1 MRFYSIRLRTLLLT
15 LLLTIVLL
23 LGIMILPFISNHT
36 ESADIFYAGLLLPS
50 VVIDAG
56 HGGMDG
62 GASSAGGLTEAP
74 LNLDIALRLRDL
86 FSFIGIQAVMTRE
99 DEGSLDYNAEKSIK
113 ENKNAD
119 LQARLELSRRLP
131 DCPFLSIHLNKYVQP
146 QYKGAQVFYSPNH
159 VDAIILSNCLQDAM
173 RAGLDPQNTRK
184 AKLAPDGVYLM
195 KHISAP
201 AVTIECGFLSNPEE
215 TVLLASPEYRLKI
228 AASICCGYTEYLQ
241 KRGC

>member
-1 MRFYSIRLRTLLLT
+1 MRFYSIRLRTLLFALS
-15 LLLTIVLL
+15 LTIVLL
-23 LGIMILPFISNHT
+23 LGIMFLPFIAQLT
-36 ESADIFYAGLLLPS
+36 ESADIFYAGLLVPS
-50 VVIDAG
+50 VIIDAG
-56 HGGMDG
+56 HGGIDG
-62 GASSAGGLTEAP
+62 GASGPGGLTEAP

-86 FSFIGIQAVMTRE
+86 FSFIGVQTVLTRE
-99 DEGSLDYNAEKSIK
+99 DEGSLNYDAEKTIK

-159 VDAIILSNCLQDAM
+159 NDAIMLSNCLQDAM
-173 RAGLDPQNTRK
+173 RAGLDSQNTRK
-184 AKLAPDGVYLM
+184 AKLAPEGIYLM

-215 TVLLASPEYRLKI
+215 TALLALPGYRLKI